1 MATPELAVVRA
12 HGGADRGTAVGLAC
26 RLHQR
31 LGALA
36 EARVVTGELAIE
48 TREVTMR
55 FPRQQGWK
63 SLFRSEPGKVALDRV
78 SVDVARGEIFGLLG
92 PNGAGKTTLVK
103 VLSTLTIPTSGQA
116 TVAGLDV
123 VRDSIGVR
131 RRLGVV
137 YGDERTFYWRIS
149 ALENLLFYAALYGV
163 PRAEARQRS
172 LDVLDLVGLGHA
184 AHMRMHHY
192 SSGMK
197 QRASIA
203 RGLLNDP
210 EILIMDEP
218 TRALDPMAAL
228 ELRRLVR
235 ERVVSERRTVLIA
248 TNIMAEAEAL
258 CDRVAFINGGQ
269 VQMTGE
275 IGELRAVLQADEVH
289 HVVAGGMTYVS
300 IEALRALPGIESL
313 KAVPL
318 ANDQYRLEVTT
329 KREAAAVPALVRR
342 IVEGGGDVWSCG
354 KRELTLEEM
363 FTTLV
368 ERGHRE
374 GTRERVRA

>member
-1 MATPELAVVRA
+1 MS
-12 HGGADRGTAVGLAC
+12 
-26 RLHQR
+26 
-31 LGALA
+31 ALA
-36 EARVVTGELAIE
+36 PAIE
-48 TREVTMR
+48 TRDITMR
-55 FPRQQGWK
+55 FPQQQGWK
-63 SLFRSEPGKVALDRV
+63 SFLRREPGKVALDHV
-78 SVDVARGEIFGLLG
+78 SLTVGRGEIFGLLG

-103 VLSTLTIPTSGQA
+103 ILSTLAIPTDGQA

-123 VRDSIGVR
+123 VRDSVGVR

-163 PRAEARQRS
+163 PRGEARRRS
-172 LDVLDLVGLGHA
+172 LELLDLVGLSHA
-184 AHMRMHHY
+184 ADVRMHHY

-235 ERVVSERRTVLIA
+235 DRVLNERRTVLIA
-248 TNIMAEAEAL
+248 TNIMAEAESL
-258 CDRVAFINGGQ
+258 CDRIAFINAGQ

-275 IGELRAVLQADEVH
+275 IAELRAVLQADEVH
-289 HVVAGGMTYVS
+289 QVVAGGLTYAA
-300 IEALRALPGIESL
+300 IESLRAVRGVESL

-318 ANDQYRLEVTT
+318 ANDQYRLELATQHD
-329 KREAAAVPALVRR
+329 AAVIPALVRK

-363 FTTLV
+363 FTTIV
-368 ERGHRE
+368 ERGRSSARRE
-374 GTRERVRA
+374 QVRA